1 MAVRFRH
8 MPFFFTFFNKIDF
21 FLTIYKKMSFID
33 KCSDKEFIKIVEETD
48 TYTNIAFK
56 LGFKH
61 YPNSKNREKIKNRI
75 EKLKLNISKFKTSST
90 DSFINNYSDA
100 DFIKIVKESYYLK
113 EVAEKIG
120 YNLGGRG
127 VTQKISNKIKKRIKD
142 LNIDTTHF
150 KYNEPKKL
158 EFYLVNN
165 PNINKKCNQL
175 IKKRLIEE
183 KYLENK
189 CHSCG
194 VENKWKFYGEE
205 VNLTLQLDHING
217 NPLDNRLENLRIL
230 CANCHSCTN
239 TFSGRNRK

>member
-1 MAVRFRH
+1 M
-8 MPFFFTFFNKIDF
+8 
-21 FLTIYKKMSFID
+21 TIYKKMSFID
-33 KCSDKEFIKIVEETD
+33 KCSDDEFIKIVEEAD

-75 EKLKLNISKFKTSST
+75 EKLKINISKFKTGFT
-90 DSFINNYSDA
+90 NSFINNYSDA

-113 EVAEKIG
+113 EVAVKIG
-120 YNLGGRG
+120 YNLCGRG
-127 VTQKISNKIKKRIKD
+127 VPQKTSNKIKKRIKD

-150 KYNEPKKL
+150 KYNEPKEL

-183 KYLENK
+183 KHLEDK

-194 VENKWKFYGEE
+194 IGNKWKFYEKE

-217 NPLDNRLENLRIL
+217 NPLDNRIENLRIL
-230 CANCHSCTN
+230 CGNCHSCTN

>member
-1 MAVRFRH
+1 M
-8 MPFFFTFFNKIDF
+8 
-21 FLTIYKKMSFID
+21 TIYKKMSFID
-33 KCSDKEFIKIVEETD
+33 KCSDDEFIKIVEEAD

-75 EKLKLNISKFKTSST
+75 EKLKINISKFKTSST
-90 DSFINNYSDA
+90 NSFINNYSDA

-113 EVAEKIG
+113 EVAVKIG
-120 YNLGGRG
+120 YNLCGRG
-127 VTQKISNKIKKRIKD
+127 VPQKTSNKIKKRIKD

-150 KYNEPKKL
+150 KYNEPKEL

-183 KYLENK
+183 KHLEDK
-189 CHSCG
+189 CDSCG
-194 VENKWKFYGEE
+194 IGNKWKFYGEE

-217 NPLDNRLENLRIL
+217 NPLDNRIENLRIL
-230 CANCHSCTN
+230 CGNCHSCTN